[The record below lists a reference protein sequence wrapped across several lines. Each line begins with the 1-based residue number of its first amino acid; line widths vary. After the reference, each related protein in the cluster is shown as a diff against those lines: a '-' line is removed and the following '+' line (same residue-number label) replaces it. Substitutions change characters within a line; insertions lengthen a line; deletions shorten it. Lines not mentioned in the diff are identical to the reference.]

1 MEPNQKNSVKSLL
14 AVIAASAIIAVA
26 ALVVAFGQ
34 ERAATVMGGGM
45 STGQTTT
52 QTAVPR
58 TLTTSIVS
66 PTMKAPRPK
75 GF

>member
-26 ALVVAFGQ
+26 ALAVALDQ
-34 ERAATVMGGGM
+34 ERTATVMGGGM

-52 QTAVPR
+52 QTAVPT